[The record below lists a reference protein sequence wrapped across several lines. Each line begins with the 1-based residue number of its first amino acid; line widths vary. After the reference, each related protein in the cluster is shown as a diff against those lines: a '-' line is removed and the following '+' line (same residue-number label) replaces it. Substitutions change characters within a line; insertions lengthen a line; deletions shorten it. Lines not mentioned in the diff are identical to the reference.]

1 MPQETLSIILAGGVG
16 SRLHPLTAE
25 RAKPAVPFGGK
36 YRIIDFTLTNCLHS
50 GLRRILVLTQYKS
63 HSLQKHLR
71 DGWTIFNPEI
81 AEYIT
86 PVPPQLRTG
95 NSWYS
100 GTADAIRQNLFL
112 LDRSNLPYA
121 LILSG
126 DHVYRMDYAALI
138 RYHRERGAEL
148 TVACMP
154 VPLAAASA
162 FGVVELDDDD
172 RILRFHEKPKRP
184 VAIPDDPGSALAS
197 MGIYVF
203 DMRVLCAALRC
214 DDPPAAANHDFG
226 RHVIPHLIETHRVC
240 AYRFGGAQ
248 GRVTPDRYWRDVGT
262 IDTYYEANMDL
273 LAPLP
278 PMNLYQPDWPIRTY
292 NGQHPPARVAQG
304 SSGIHGQLINS
315 LLSSGTVIS
324 GATVRNSILFSRV
337 FVQEQA
343 QIDDSILF
351 DNVEVGFG
359 AQLKRC
365 IVDKAVFVPP
375 GERIGYDRAADAE
388 RFTVS
393 DSGITVIPKGY
404 HFDTPYPC

>member
-1 MPQETLSIILAGGVG
+1 
-16 SRLHPLTAE
+16 
-25 RAKPAVPFGGK
+25 
-36 YRIIDFTLTNCLHS
+36 
-50 GLRRILVLTQYKS
+50 
-63 HSLQKHLR
+63 
-71 DGWTIFNPEI
+71 
-81 AEYIT
+81 
-86 PVPPQLRTG
+86 
-95 NSWYS
+95 
-100 GTADAIRQNLFL
+100 
-112 LDRSNLPYA
+112 
-121 LILSG
+121 
-126 DHVYRMDYAALI
+126 
-138 RYHRERGAEL
+138 
-148 TVACMP
+148 
-154 VPLAAASA
+154 
-162 FGVVELDDDD
+162 
-172 RILRFHEKPKRP
+172 
-184 VAIPDDPGSALAS
+184 
-197 MGIYVF
+197 
-203 DMRVLCAALRC
+203 
-214 DDPPAAANHDFG
+214 
-226 RHVIPHLIETHRVC
+226 
-240 AYRFGGAQ
+240 
-248 GRVTPDRYWRDVGT
+248 VGT